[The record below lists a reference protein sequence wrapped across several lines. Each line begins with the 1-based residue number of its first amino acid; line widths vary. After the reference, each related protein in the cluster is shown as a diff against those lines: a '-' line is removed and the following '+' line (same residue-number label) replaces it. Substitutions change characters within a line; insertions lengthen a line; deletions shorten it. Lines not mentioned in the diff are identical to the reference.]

1 MSTLHT
7 VNKSPS
13 DNTLWQ
19 SCLAALLPGD
29 ALLMIENGVYAA
41 VRPDVMTQLQR
52 NDISIYL
59 LCADV
64 DARGLS
70 DNIYTDANIIDD
82 QQFVALA
89 CQHTKVV
96 SWF

>member
-7 VNKSPS
+7 INKSPS

-29 ALLMIENGVYAA
+29 ALLMIENAAYAA
-41 VRPDVMTQLQR
+41 AQPSVMTQLQEY
-52 NDISIYL
+52 DIDIYL
-59 LCADV
+59 LSADV

-70 DNIYTDANIIDD
+70 GKLYTNANIIDD
-82 QQFVALA
+82 QQFVTLA